1 MEYDENHSVKHNIKV
16 FYFKIRIFFMSLLRG
31 EFNPEM
37 PDVVKS
43 LINLKSEAFKP
54 TTFIAY
60 NPEDLLAPTS
70 EPFMEKVRINL
81 KNANVRCTVMD
92 DSKLVQYNGIR
103 QHGTGTGLVR
113 RFEEMER
120 KLDLKRKGE
129 ALNIH
134 GARI

>member
-1 MEYDENHSVKHNIKV
+1 V

-31 EFNPEM
+31 ELNPEM

-43 LINLKSEAFKP
+43 LINLNELKEFKP
-54 TTFIAY
+54 VTFIAY
-60 NPEDLLAPTS
+60 NPDDRLAPSS

-113 RFEEMER
+113 RSDTWKE
-120 KLDLKRKGE
+120 KIKAQAAKSGLTK
-129 ALNIH
+129 
-134 GARI
+134 